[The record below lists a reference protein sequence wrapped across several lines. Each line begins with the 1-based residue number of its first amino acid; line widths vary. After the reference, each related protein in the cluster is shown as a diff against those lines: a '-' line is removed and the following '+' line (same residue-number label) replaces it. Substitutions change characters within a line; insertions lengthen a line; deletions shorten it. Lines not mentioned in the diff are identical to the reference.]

1 MVYKRPID
9 DPQEKEKTRAR
20 RTYSL
25 PKKRGLE
32 TQKVVVTHMCEVEI
46 VGYICM
52 SGNPA
57 WRKSEDVE
65 ELI

>member
-1 MVYKRPID
+1 MD
-9 DPQEKEKTRAR
+9 DPQEKEKTQAS

-46 VGYICM
+46 IGYACV

-57 WRKSEDVE
+57 
-65 ELI
+65 

>member
-1 MVYKRPID
+1 MD
-9 DPQEKEKTRAR
+9 DPQEKEKTQAS

-32 TQKVVVTHMCEVEI
+32 TQKVVVTHMCEVENI
-46 VGYICM
+46 RYARV

-57 WRKSEDVE
+57 
-65 ELI
+65 

>member
-1 MVYKRPID
+1 MVYERPMD
-9 DPQEKEKTRAR
+9 DPQEKEKTQAS

-46 VGYICM
+46 IGYARV

-57 WRKSEDVE
+57 WRKSEDIE